1 MQQMRTSYIIPKR
14 NNEQKNGCSTLHN
27 INHKKPSGGFKMKI
41 KQAIKELQELEKNGV
56 KNIILAFWEA
66 DNFDRED
73 DKDWA
78 EDVEI
83 VDDSFDWS
91 ATHEDLNNYIE
102 SLK

>member
-1 MQQMRTSYIIPKR
+1 M
-14 NNEQKNGCSTLHN
+14 
-27 INHKKPSGGFKMKI
+27 GGSEMKI
-41 KQAIKELQELEKNGV
+41 KQAIKQLQELEKDGV

-66 DNFDRED
+66 DDFDRED
-73 DKDWA
+73 DKSWA

>member
-1 MQQMRTSYIIPKR
+1 
-14 NNEQKNGCSTLHN
+14 
-27 INHKKPSGGFKMKI
+27 MKI

-66 DNFDRED
+66 DDFDRED
-73 DKDWA
+73 DKSWA

>member
-1 MQQMRTSYIIPKR
+1 
-14 NNEQKNGCSTLHN
+14 
-27 INHKKPSGGFKMKI
+27 MKI

-73 DKDWA
+73 DKAWA

>member
-1 MQQMRTSYIIPKR
+1 
-14 NNEQKNGCSTLHN
+14 
-27 INHKKPSGGFKMKI
+27 MKI

-91 ATHEDLNNYIE
+91 ATHDDLNNYIE
-102 SLK
+102 TLK

>member
-1 MQQMRTSYIIPKR
+1 M
-14 NNEQKNGCSTLHN
+14 
-27 INHKKPSGGFKMKI
+27 GGSEMKI
-41 KQAIKELQELEKNGV
+41 KQAIKQLQELEKDGV

-91 ATHEDLNNYIE
+91 ATHDDLNNYIE
-102 SLK
+102 TLK

>member
-1 MQQMRTSYIIPKR
+1 M
-14 NNEQKNGCSTLHN
+14 
-27 INHKKPSGGFKMKI
+27 GGSEMKI

-66 DNFDRED
+66 DDFDRED
-73 DKDWA
+73 DKSWA

>member
-1 MQQMRTSYIIPKR
+1 M
-14 NNEQKNGCSTLHN
+14 
-27 INHKKPSGGFKMKI
+27 GGSEMKI
-41 KQAIKELQELEKNGV
+41 KQAIKQLQELEKDGV

-78 EDVEI
+78 EDVEL

-102 SLK
+102 SLNYNPNEK